1 MLKKSC
7 ENAQQL
13 FFCELCD
20 YTTSRTN
27 DYDRHLLTAKHKKL
41 QNVQEKVANVR
52 TENSQRIFYC
62 KKCEYKCS
70 NNYNFEK
77 HKLTAKHLK
86 NEKLP
91 QTRTTFFVCFCGKNY
106 KFLTGLARHKN
117 VCKKGVNDNMI
128 DDIIQ
133 KNNEL
138 LKDNKEFKDLLIEQ
152 NKKLMEIVS
161 VSSQPTIINNTQHIS
176 QTQTQTQ
183 NNMTFN
189 LNCFLNEKC
198 KDAVNM
204 VDFIDS
210 LKVTLEDLENT
221 GKNGLVK
228 SLTHCITRELEKM
241 DIYSR
246 PIHCVDKSR
255 KVIHIKN
262 ENKWQRDTEGHSAT
276 KKVLSKINHKMNVLQ
291 IPKWKNIYPSC
302 EIASDTQNTIYLKIV
317 QNMIVDGDDN
327 TYEKVITNISNK
339 IFINKGVQKNMMISN
354 SEPETPEPESSFK

>member
-7 ENAQQL
+7 EKSQQL
-13 FFCELCD
+13 FCCDFCH
-20 YTTSRTN
+20 YKTSRSN
-27 DYDRHLLTAKHKKL
+27 DYAKHLLTAKHKKMEKH
-41 QNVQEKVANVR
+41 QEKIAKPR
-52 TENSQRIFYC
+52 TKNSQRIYYC
-62 KKCEYKCS
+62 ESCDYKCS

-77 HKLTAKHLK
+77 HKLTSKHLK

-91 QTRTTFFVCFCGKNY
+91 ETRAPFFVCFCGKNY
-106 KFLTGLARHKN
+106 KFLKGLTRHKN
-117 VCKKGVNDNMI
+117 VCKNVVNENSI
-128 DDIIQ
+128 QEIVQ
-133 KNNEL
+133 KNNDL
-138 LKDNKEFKDLLIEQ
+138 LKDNKEFKELLIEQ

-161 VSSQPTIINNTQHIS
+161 SKTTIINNTQNIS
-176 QTQTQTQ
+176 QNNTQ

-189 LNCFLNEKC
+189 LNYFLNEKC
-198 KDAVNM
+198 KDAINM
-204 VDFIDS
+204 GDFIDS

-228 SLTHCITRELEKM
+228 SLTHCITRELEKL

-255 KVIHIKN
+255 KVLHIKN
-262 ENKWQRDTEGHSAT
+262 ENEWHRDTDGHAAT
-276 KKVLSKINHKMNVLQ
+276 KKVLSKINHKMNVSQ

-339 IFINKGVQKNMMISN
+339 IFVNKGIQKNMMISN
-354 SEPETPEPESSFK
+354 SNC